1 VIRVLIVDDHQV
13 VRQGL
18 RFMLEQEEGI
28 EVVGDCAD
36 GTEAIAAVRELR
48 PTVVLLDLFLP
59 GQDGI
64 SVLTQLKQERP
75 EVEVLMLTSSTDD
88 EHLLAALRAGALAYL
103 RKTAGVEQIIG
114 SVRAAARG
122 ESVLD
127 PRIAARLVREVRTS
141 ARRRAPLDLLSP
153 REREVLTVLA
163 RGRSNRQIAK
173 ELAITE
179 ETVKAHVSSI
189 LAKLHLAD
197 RTQAAI
203 FGLQQR
209 LVPSRGRRDDP
220 WQKDDV
226 AARHARSPSGWP
238 ALGPGSRPTASS
250 CLDRGDV
257 DLLHLHHRIERALG
271 SSRIG
276 VRDRLRQRDRGNLPG
291 QSPFVLAPA
300 ARALLAA
307 VADDR
312 VPVTICFVL
321 VSGGDLK
328 RECFVVLEHRSA
340 VEPEAGNPH
349 YREFDRQHV
358 AHFPVRKVSRRAH
371 HRADG

>member
-36 GTEAIAAVRELR
+36 GTEAMGAVRKLR

-103 RKTAGVEQIIG
+103 RKTAGVEQIVG

-141 ARRRAPLDLLSP
+141 AARRAPLDLLSP

-209 LVPSRGRRDDP
+209 LVPLDE
-220 WQKDDV
+220 
-226 AARHARSPSGWP
+226 
-238 ALGPGSRPTASS
+238 AL
-250 CLDRGDV
+250 
-257 DLLHLHHRIERALG
+257 E
-271 SSRIG
+271 
-276 VRDRLRQRDRGNLPG
+276 
-291 QSPFVLAPA
+291 
-300 ARALLAA
+300 
-307 VADDR
+307 
-312 VPVTICFVL
+312 
-321 VSGGDLK
+321 
-328 RECFVVLEHRSA
+328 E
-340 VEPEAGNPH
+340 
-349 YREFDRQHV
+349 
-358 AHFPVRKVSRRAH
+358 
-371 HRADG
+371 

>member
-18 RFMLEQEEGI
+18 RFMRVQEEGI

-103 RKTAGVEQIIG
+103 RKTAGVEQIVG

-209 LVPSRGRRDDP
+209 LVPLDE
-220 WQKDDV
+220 
-226 AARHARSPSGWP
+226 
-238 ALGPGSRPTASS
+238 AL
-250 CLDRGDV
+250 
-257 DLLHLHHRIERALG
+257 E
-271 SSRIG
+271 
-276 VRDRLRQRDRGNLPG
+276 
-291 QSPFVLAPA
+291 
-300 ARALLAA
+300 
-307 VADDR
+307 
-312 VPVTICFVL
+312 
-321 VSGGDLK
+321 
-328 RECFVVLEHRSA
+328 E
-340 VEPEAGNPH
+340 
-349 YREFDRQHV
+349 
-358 AHFPVRKVSRRAH
+358 
-371 HRADG
+371 

>member
-36 GTEAIAAVRELR
+36 GTEAIAAVRKLR

-64 SVLTQLKQERP
+64 SVLTQLKRERP
-75 EVEVLMLTSSTDD
+75 DVEVLMLTSSTDD

-103 RKTAGVEQIIG
+103 RKTAGVEQIVG

-141 ARRRAPLDLLSP
+141 AARRAPLDLLSP

-209 LVPSRGRRDDP
+209 LVPLDE
-220 WQKDDV
+220 
-226 AARHARSPSGWP
+226 
-238 ALGPGSRPTASS
+238 AL
-250 CLDRGDV
+250 
-257 DLLHLHHRIERALG
+257 E
-271 SSRIG
+271 
-276 VRDRLRQRDRGNLPG
+276 
-291 QSPFVLAPA
+291 
-300 ARALLAA
+300 
-307 VADDR
+307 
-312 VPVTICFVL
+312 
-321 VSGGDLK
+321 
-328 RECFVVLEHRSA
+328 E
-340 VEPEAGNPH
+340 
-349 YREFDRQHV
+349 
-358 AHFPVRKVSRRAH
+358 
-371 HRADG
+371 